1 MDEVLRLSGVHAL
14 YGDSHV
20 LRGVS
25 FRLRPNRLLVLL
37 GRNGA
42 GKTTCISSII
52 GFLPPRQGEI
62 TLLGEPIAGRTP
74 EAIAGR
80 GVGLVPQGRRLF
92 PSLTVRE
99 NLTVARRRRREGAVA
114 WQLEDV
120 YRMFP
125 QLEARQRQLA
135 GVLSGGEQQMVA
147 IGRAL
152 LCNPK
157 VLLLDEPSEGLAP
170 QVVAEVARILLD
182 LKGRGLSMVLV
193 EQNTGLALQ
202 VADDVVILDGGTIVY
217 DGSAEDIKQR
227 REVLEAHLGIL

>member
-25 FRLRPNRLLVLL
+25 FRVRADRLLVLL

-42 GKTTCISSII
+42 GKTTCISAIV
-52 GFLPPRQGEI
+52 GFLPPREGDI
-62 TLLGEPIAGRTP
+62 TLLGERIAGRPP
-74 EAIAGR
+74 EAIAAR

-99 NLTVARRRRREGAVA
+99 NLIVARRRPRDGAA
-114 WQLEDV
+114 GWQLEDV

-125 QLEARQRQLA
+125 QLQARQRHLA

-152 LCNPK
+152 LGNPRL
-157 VLLLDEPSEGLAP
+157 LLLDEPSEGLAP
-170 QVVAEVARILLD
+170 QVVAEVARILLQ
-182 LKGRGLSMVLV
+182 LKRRGLSMVLV

-202 VADDVVILDGGTIVY
+202 VADDVAILDGGVIVY
-217 DGSAEDIKQR
+217 EGTVEDIRQR
-227 REVLEAHLGIL
+227 REVLEAHLGII